1 MHSRY
6 LIVEDHPLFAEA
18 LQMIVRGKTPD
29 ADVTIVRTIKDA
41 AAAAG
46 RGKPYDLMLLDL
58 RLPDTSGF
66 DGLIGLRILFPKLPI
81 VVISANATCRRKAQA
96 LGVTGFLLKPV
107 TLGDLVSLVHAAL
120 DADRA

>member
-1 MHSRY
+1 MARILS
-6 LIVEDHPLFAEA
+6 VEDDTD
-18 LQMIVRGKTPD
+18 LQYLYSMMLARRGHTLE
-29 ADVTIVRTIKDA
+29 A
-41 AAAAG
+41 AASTADAIMMLA
-46 RGKPYDLMLLDL
+46 RDAYDLIILDVNMPDVPGTRVIEFVRQNAQL
-58 RLPDTSGF
+58 RH
-66 DGLIGLRILFPKLPI
+66 IPI

>member
-1 MHSRY
+1 MLAR
-6 LIVEDHPLFAEA
+6 
-18 LQMIVRGKTPD
+18 D
-29 ADVTIVRTIKDA
+29 A
-41 AAAAG
+41 
-46 RGKPYDLMLLDL
+46 YDLIILDMNMPDVPGTRVIEFVRQNAQL
-58 RLPDTSGF
+58 RH
-66 DGLIGLRILFPKLPI
+66 IPI